1 MEDNLNGIRRLSLNV
16 DSEEGFKAKPVHIY
30 DVCLDEKEY
39 KKMLS
44 DEKKIPLNWFKQVW
58 QYALY
63 LFQLAYKSISIAI
76 TAIFVILFLSFIT
89 TDPVKAINVDDLI
102 SLVMNGIQVFSFFAL
117 IFNILFDARFR
128 TPVNVFEEEVFK
140 KLYKK
145 AEESNSL

>member
-1 MEDNLNGIRRLSLNV
+1 MENNLNGIRRLSLNV

-39 KKMLS
+39 KKMLL

-63 LFQLAYKSISIAI
+63 LFQLAYKSISMAI

-128 TPVNVFEEEVFK
+128 SPVNVFEKEVFK

-145 AEESNSL
+145 AQESNGL

>member
-1 MEDNLNGIRRLSLNV
+1 
-16 DSEEGFKAKPVHIY
+16 
-30 DVCLDEKEY
+30 
-39 KKMLS
+39 MLS

-102 SLVMNGIQVFSFFAL
+102 SLVVSGIQVFSFFAL

-128 TPVNVFEEEVFK
+128 SPVNVFENEVLK

-145 AEESNSL
+145 AQESNGF